1 MEGGFDVDD
10 SKKYD
15 IQETY
20 AIVTLPD
27 FTSVPYPNPNLPE
40 KVKEIFHV
48 LADGRVVVCVAG
60 VTGEQ
65 VAMSAAAIIKVDSAE
80 KKDQIAAWTP
90 EQVRA
95 SAPLPGL

>member
-1 MEGGFDVDD
+1 VEGGFDVDD

-48 LADGRVVVCVAG
+48 
-60 VTGEQ
+60 T
-65 VAMSAAAIIKVDSAE
+65 IIFFFVDSYF
-80 KKDQIAAWTP
+80 
-90 EQVRA
+90 
-95 SAPLPGL
+95 L